1 MTPEAHARY
10 MRALERCSEL
20 AREEFEAIYW
30 SLDHS
35 KPVEC
40 KAVLLEAVPAIV
52 EKYGKMAATCAAEFY
67 EGERMA
73 TVGGAYRARIA
84 PMVDAEAVRAKVR
97 YALGHLFPEGKM
109 TSEA

>member
-10 MRALERCSEL
+10 MRALERCSEM
-20 AREEFEAIYW
+20 AREVFEAIYW

-73 TVGGAYRARIA
+73 TVGGACRAQIA
-84 PMVDAEAVRAKVR
+84 PVVDAEAVRAKVR